1 MKFLNF
7 LRALIND
14 IFLIAGA
21 AAIAAGAWMIY
32 NPAGLIV
39 GGLLVIAYV
48 VINCIG
54 GAKHDQ

>member
-1 MKFLNF
+1 MKFLKF

-14 IFLIAGA
+14 MFLIAGA

-39 GGLLVIAYV
+39 GGLLVITYV